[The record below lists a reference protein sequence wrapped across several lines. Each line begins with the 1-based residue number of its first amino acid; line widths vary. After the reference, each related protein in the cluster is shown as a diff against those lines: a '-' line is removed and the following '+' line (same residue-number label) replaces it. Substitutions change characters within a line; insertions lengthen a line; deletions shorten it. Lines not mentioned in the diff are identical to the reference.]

1 MGPERYERAH
11 TLLREHRRAAELTQ
25 RELAD
30 AARVSI
36 GVIRDLEQGRTVS
49 LRAHSGWSLSS
60 ALGLDESRAS
70 EFMLAICG
78 QPAFTAGTAGTAG
91 TVNSR
96 VAGLRLSM
104 LGPLTGSLEGRELQL
119 GTSAQRAVLAMLAL
133 SPDVLVHRESI
144 IDVLWADDPPASAVN
159 QVQKHVGR
167 LRRVLD
173 PGRSPRDAGGRLVS
187 TGTSYRLRV
196 KAPQLD
202 LLAYRDLVTRAHAAR
217 RGDGPAIACKLYT
230 RALEL
235 WRGDPLADVDA
246 MRRHPAVHEL
256 REQRIAATIAFAET
270 ASDAGWYELA
280 LPHLS
285 RLTASEPLHEYA
297 HALLM
302 TALAG
307 NGQRAAALQVFENLR
322 QRLAS
327 LLGMSP
333 CAEVSAAQR
342 RVLRGEIPSARRSP
356 GLTAQSST
364 A

>member
-1 MGPERYERAH
+1 MGPERYERAR
-11 TLLREHRRAAELTQ
+11 TLLREHRRTAGLTQ

-78 QPAFTAGTAGTAG
+78 QPAGTAG
-91 TVNSR
+91 TVKSR
-96 VAGLRLSM
+96 AAGLRLSM
-104 LGPLTGSLEGRELQL
+104 LGPLTGSLEGRELHL

-159 QVQKHVGR
+159 QVQKHVSR

-187 TGTSYRLRV
+187 TGTGYRLRV

-202 LLAYRDLVTRAHAAR
+202 LLTYRDLVTRAHAAR

-270 ASDAGWYELA
+270 ASDAGWYELV
-280 LPHLS
+280 LPYLS

-333 CAEVSAAQR
+333 CAEVSVAQR
-342 RVLRGEIPSARRSP
+342 RVLRGEIPSACRSP
-356 GLTAQSST
+356 GLAAQSST